1 MNQRISGDLLQWL
14 RGFYNVVL
22 YGNLS
27 NAAFHMN
34 IKQSAVSHHIRNL
47 EKEFDTIL
55 FYRENNRL
63 ILTEAGEILYRD
75 AEKFFDMLERT
86 RHALSSIEHS
96 TG

>member
-34 IKQSAVSHHIRNL
+34 IRSHFIIL
-47 EKEFDTIL
+47 EKI
-55 FYRENNRL
+55 
-63 ILTEAGEILYRD
+63 
-75 AEKFFDMLERT
+75 
-86 RHALSSIEHS
+86 
-96 TG
+96 